1 MEENKLKSIAHIRE
15 TDDQIQSVE
24 EHLLGVKSLSESYG
38 EKIGVKHIAGLAGML
53 HDMGKYTNQ
62 FTDYILKAVYEPEHA
77 PARGTVDHSSAGGR
91 MLYDLYHKGNDKSVF
106 QKTLAEIVGNAII
119 SHHSYL
125 HDFLSPELTSPYLRR
140 VKDKELSEYPVSKKI
155 FFKNVINKHDFEEY
169 VNKAI
174 KELIEFIK
182 KTRHD
187 NREAHLMFLSKYI
200 FSTLIDADRTNTR
213 QFVNKEHTEPP
224 FETEKLFN
232 NYYQKLMKRLEMYKK
247 KGDAANHINVLRSEM
262 SEKCEQFAER
272 ESGIYTLS
280 IPTGGGKTL
289 ASLRYALKHAE
300 IHGKKRI
307 IYIIPYTTIIEQ
319 NAAEVR
325 DILGE
330 DSYVLEHHSNTIDDA
345 STDEDIY
352 MSDAK
357 RKTMLAKDNWD
368 APVIFTT
375 MVQYLNVF
383 FAHGS
388 RNVRRLHNLTESI
401 LIFDEVQKVPTHC
414 ISLFN
419 QSLNFLNKFGK
430 SSIVLC
436 TATQPALDFVNQKLE
451 IENDAEMIDDI
462 DHVVEQFK
470 RVNIVDEA
478 TEKQFKENDLVQF
491 IDEKLKS
498 SESILTILNTK
509 QVVRDL
515 YEVLKDRYDD
525 TPVYHLSTAMCPS
538 HRTVILDEIRERLKN
553 NQPVI
558 CISTQLIEAGVDISF
573 ECVIRSLAG
582 LDSIAQAAGR
592 CNRHGQVALRNV
604 YVIDYAEE
612 NLKFLK
618 EIDKGKNI
626 ARKILT
632 DLKNDS
638 KAHGGD
644 VLSVKAIEYYFKHFY
659 KDSESDLDY
668 PIKQMNQ
675 TMVELL
681 MANYEENTLLHE
693 YRIKNSH
700 KQDGN
705 PDLIINNSYQTA
717 AKNFSVIDSPTTSV
731 IVPYG
736 EGEGEGKDIIA
747 TLNGDVTIEDLSK
760 ILQKAQR
767 YSISV
772 YPYQLDLL
780 QNSGSLT
787 TLFDNQ
793 VYALVDGAYDN
804 EYGLNIE
811 GDSRQQF
818 YSF

>member
-1 MEENKLKSIAHIRE
+1 MRAIAHIRE
-15 TDDQIQSVE
+15 EDDCIQTVE
-24 EHLLGVKSLSESYG
+24 EHLIGVKNLAEQYG

-53 HDMGKYTNQ
+53 HDMGKYTEQ
-62 FTDYILKAVYEPEHA
+62 FTNYILKAVYDPINA
-77 PARGTVDHSSAGGR
+77 PKRGSVDHSTAGGKL
-91 MLYDLYHKGNDKSVF
+91 LYTTYHEGTNQTVF
-106 QKTLAEIVGNAII
+106 NKVLAEVVGNAII

-125 HDFLSPELTSPYLRR
+125 HDFLSPELISPFLRR
-140 VKDKELSEYPVSKKI
+140 VKEKELNEFSKSKAE
-155 FFKNVINKHDFEEY
+155 FFKKVISEQDFKLY

-174 KELIEFIK
+174 EELIEFIK
-182 KTRHD
+182 KTTNY

-200 FSTLIDADRTNTR
+200 FSALIDADRTNTR
-213 QFVNKEHTEPP
+213 QFVNKEKNELPP
-224 FETEKLFN
+224 NTEKIFN
-232 NYYQKLMKRLEMYKK
+232 NYYKRLMKRLETYKE
-247 KGDAANHINVLRSEM
+247 KGDATNHINILRSKM
-262 SEKCEQFAER
+262 SEQCERFAIR
-272 ESGIYTLS
+272 KSGIYTLS

-300 IHGKKRI
+300 IYKKKRI
-307 IYIIPYTTIIEQ
+307 IYIVPYTTIIEQ
-319 NAAEVR
+319 NATDVR

-330 DSYVLEHHSNTIDDA
+330 DSYILEHHSNAIDDDF
-345 STDEDIY
+345 TNEDIY

-368 APVIFTT
+368 SPIIFTT

-419 QSLNFLNKFGK
+419 QSLNFLKKFGR

-436 TATQPALDFVNQKLE
+436 TATQPALDFVNNKLE
-451 IENDAEMIDDI
+451 IENESEMIDDI
-462 DHVVEQFK
+462 DNVVEQFK

-478 TEKQFKENDLVQF
+478 TEKQFKQDDLIQF
-491 IDEKLKS
+491 IDEKLNDSK
-498 SESILTILNTK
+498 SILTILNTK
-509 QVVRDL
+509 QVVKDL
-515 YEVLKDRYDD
+515 YEAVKHKYDNIY
-525 TPVYHLSTAMCPS
+525 VYHLSTAMCPS
-538 HRTVILDEIRERLKN
+538 HRTVILDKIRKHLDEEER
-553 NQPVI
+553 VI

-592 CNRHGQVALRNV
+592 CNRHGRVARRNV

-612 NLKFLK
+612 NLKFLE
-618 EIDKGKNI
+618 EIRKGKNI
-626 ARKILT
+626 ARRILI
-632 DLKNDS
+632 DLKKDS
-638 KAHGGD
+638 AAHGGH
-644 VLSVKAIEYYFKHFY
+644 VLSLKAMKYYFRYFY
-659 KDSESDLDY
+659 QESEINLDY
-668 PIKQMNQ
+668 PIKKMNQ

-681 MANYEENTLLHE
+681 MADHTENTLLHE
-693 YRIKNSH
+693 YQLKNNQG
-700 KQDGN
+700 KA
-705 PDLIINNSYQTA
+705 PELIINNSYQTA
-717 AKNFSVIDSPTTSV
+717 AKHFEVIDSPTTSI
-731 IVPYG
+731 IVPYD
-736 EGEGEGKDIIA
+736 EGEDIIA
-747 TLNGDVTIEDLSK
+747 ELNGDVTIEDLSK
-760 ILQKAQR
+760 ILRKAQR

-780 QNSGSLT
+780 QNNGSLT

-811 GDSRQQF
+811 GDSEQQF